1 MTAAVAAAV
10 GAATGTGGPDTRETA
25 ELTAAGRE
33 ARGREALARVRAE
46 IARLEREEEE
56 ANNNARA
63 DEIVAAMGGAA
74 PTAEPGE
81 ERNETNDGVATRPVT
96 AQPVTAPA
104 EAIANLVPKSTPE
117 TAPTYTALELL
128 QLDPFAFLCELYAR
142 ISRAY
147 PGAVLCSERH
157 GANSQLAAARA
168 VAVVIVTQGSRAR
181 QCADQGF
188 AKNRDAS
195 VPVEEFIAPTLWRVE
210 ALLALLDGAA
220 APPVRTNPR
229 ADVARILTRLGFAG
243 QNGVADDAAGCM
255 IAAMRSIDG
264 PVENK
269 AALINTWC
277 GHMGDVSEGR

>member
-1 MTAAVAAAV
+1 MRSSRRWAARPRRRSPARK
-10 GAATGTGGPDTRETA
+10 GTRRT
-25 ELTAAGRE
+25 
-33 ARGREALARVRAE
+33 
-46 IARLEREEEE
+46 
-56 ANNNARA
+56 
-63 DEIVAAMGGAA
+63 
-74 PTAEPGE
+74 
-81 ERNETNDGVATRPVT
+81 DGVATRPVT
-96 AQPVTAPA
+96 ARPVTAPA

-142 ISRAY
+142 VSRAY
-147 PGAVLCSERH
+147 PGAVLCPERH

-220 APPVRTNPR
+220 APPVRTNREP
-229 ADVARILTRLGFAG
+229 
-243 QNGVADDAAGCM
+243 
-255 IAAMRSIDG
+255 
-264 PVENK
+264 
-269 AALINTWC
+269 TWR
-277 GHMGDVSEGR
+277 EF